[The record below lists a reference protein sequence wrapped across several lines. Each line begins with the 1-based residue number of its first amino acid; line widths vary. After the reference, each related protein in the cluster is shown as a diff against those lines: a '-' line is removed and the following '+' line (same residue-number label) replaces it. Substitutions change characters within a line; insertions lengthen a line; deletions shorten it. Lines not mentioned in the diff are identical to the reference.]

1 MGLLMFIVG
10 FLMGGGIVYTYYDA
24 YTKEYEKRI
33 EEGVSEVVGE
43 VKEFLNDLLVRD
55 EERKDNE
62 KD

>member
-10 FLMGGGIVYTYYDA
+10 FCWGALLVYNYYDA
-24 YTKEYEKRI
+24 YTKEYEKRF

-55 EERKDNE
+55 EERKD
-62 KD
+62 K

>member
-1 MGLLMFIVG
+1 
-10 FLMGGGIVYTYYDA
+10 MGGGIVYTYYDA

-55 EERKDNE
+55 EENKDKHE